1 MPKNTFIGPDKTR
14 TVDAK
19 PGQTLLELAEEHDV
33 KMGSACGGVCACS
46 SCHCYVLSGGDD
58 LDEASDMEEDR
69 LDMAF
74 DVRPTSRL
82 GCQVDVRGGDLVVQ
96 LSEESI
102 EVWFNEHPD
111 QRKKND

>member
-1 MPKNTFIGPDKTR
+1 
-14 TVDAK
+14 
-19 PGQTLLELAEEHDV
+19 
-33 KMGSACGGVCACS
+33 
-46 SCHCYVLSGGDD
+46 
-58 LDEASDMEEDR
+58 
-69 LDMAF
+69 MAF